1 MIIKNKKE
9 VIKIK
14 YKLRDMLHHLK
25 SENDWLLKNE
35 PEKYEIADKEC
46 KENIYEAVKE
56 NIEFFSKHPKM
67 FANQTVYFEI
77 SISSLDYKN
86 MTLDDVLEIKEQFYQ
101 SVTGLYGRRFDNSN
115 HLLLSDGYGRKFL
128 FSVYKNKSS
137 YDVNVY
143 DMSGQRLLVQFNTK
157 ENILNKEQIKLLNN
171 SHNVLTEQYEQ
182 EKQSINRY
190 EQIKKYTEYIKIER
204 IKNGYAQYEAKVTI
218 KKDIPIELSEY
229 EIAKYTDNWNYCFGG
244 KISNVSKT
252 EDEKIYYVIVY
263 TD

>member
-1 MIIKNKKE
+1 
-9 VIKIK
+9 
-14 YKLRDMLHHLK
+14 MLHHLK
-25 SENDWLLKNE
+25 SEDNWFLKNE

-77 SISSLDYKN
+77 SISSLDYRG
-86 MTLDDVLEIKEQFYQ
+86 MTLDDVLEVKEQFYQ
-101 SVTGLYGRRFDNSN
+101 SATGLYGRRFDNSN
-115 HLLLSDGYGRKFL
+115 HLLLRDVCGRKSL

-171 SHNVLTEQYEQ
+171 AHNVLMEQYEQ

-190 EQIKKYTEYIKIER
+190 EQIKKYAEYIKIEN
-204 IKNGYAQYEAKVTI
+204 IKNGHAQYESRVTI

-244 KISNVSKT
+244 KINKNSYISNDK
-252 EDEKIYYVIVY
+252 EDVYDVIVY
-263 TD
+263 ID